1 MTDVKP
7 SPPQPKKPK
16 GPSRSA
22 PAETEEEGPPRWV
35 LPAVMI
41 TVLVLGGWFIIQNL
55 SDTSKMEDCQ
65 MAGRKNCVAPID
77 TSNMR

>member
-1 MTDVKP
+1 MSDEK
-7 SPPQPKKPK
+7 PQPPHPNKLPVR
-16 GPSRSA
+16 SRSA
-22 PAETEEEGPPRWV
+22 TADDASSPPRWV

-41 TVLVLGGWFIIQNL
+41 TVLVVGGWFIIQNL
-55 SDTSKMEDCQ
+55 SETSRMEDCQ